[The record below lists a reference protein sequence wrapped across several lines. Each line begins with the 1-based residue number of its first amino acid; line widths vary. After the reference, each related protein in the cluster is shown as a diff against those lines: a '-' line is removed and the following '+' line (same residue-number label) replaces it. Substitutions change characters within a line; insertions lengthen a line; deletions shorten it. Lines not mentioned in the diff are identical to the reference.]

1 MKNDFGV
8 YAKNK
13 GGILQR
19 RLLTVNGEVPLPDS
33 TPGAEV
39 IDFSELNFQPYA
51 VIIDQLITCQ
61 PYLVNTEKGKHFG
74 EIDNN
79 VYGLVADM
87 TNDLVSTMEKESPLF
102 GTLTRTA
109 LEDNLPSD
117 DGTAMHCIRTAEEI
131 IHTLTDVIVCQ
142 FEMNDVLDALC
153 TKGDPALD
161 TVGEFLRDVQLT
173 EVSGLANDLAGYYRF
188 RLMEDYYHFLLLR
201 MVEDKTRV
209 ARCECCGRFF
219 IPRTRAATKYCDR
232 VIRDGKSC
240 KQVAPALKH
249 QQQAERD
256 KVINAFDRAKR
267 RMYKRYERALA
278 GNKKH
283 SPRDLSLKDYY
294 AWLDPATQARD
305 DYLAGKITAEQALA
319 VIDAEPLQNDAAQ

>member
-8 YAKNK
+8 YAKSS
-13 GGILQR
+13 GGVLQR

-39 IDFSELNFQPYA
+39 IDFSELNFHTYA

-61 PYLVNTEKGKHFG
+61 PYLVKTEKGEHFG

-79 VYGLVADM
+79 VYGFIVDM

-109 LEDNLPSD
+109 LADNLPQD
-117 DGTAMHCIRTAEEI
+117 DGTAMHCLRTAQEI
-131 IHTLTDVIVCQ
+131 IHTLTDVIACQ

-153 TKGDPALD
+153 GKGDPSID
-161 TVGEFLRDVQLT
+161 TVGEFLRDVRLT
-173 EVSGLANDLAGYYRF
+173 EVTGLSNPLAGYYRF
-188 RLMEDYYHFLLLR
+188 RSMEDYYHFLLLR
-201 MVEDKTRV
+201 MVEDGTRV
-209 ARCECCGRFF
+209 ARCECCGRLF
-219 IPRTRAATKYCDR
+219 IPRTKAVTKYCDR
-232 VIRDGKSC
+232 VIRDGKTC
-240 KQVAPALKH
+240 KQIAPALKH

-256 KVINAFDRAKR
+256 KVVNAFDRSKR
-267 RMYKRYERALA
+267 RMYKRYDRALA

>member
-1 MKNDFGV
+1 MKNVFGV

-13 GGILQR
+13 DGVLQR

-33 TPGAEV
+33 TPGAEI
-39 IDFSELNFQPYA
+39 IDFSELNFHTYA

-61 PYLVNTEKGKHFG
+61 PYLVKTEKGEHFG

-79 VYGLVADM
+79 VYGFIVDM

-109 LEDNLPSD
+109 LEDNLPPD

-131 IHTLTDVIVCQ
+131 IHTLTDVIACQ

-153 TKGDPALD
+153 AKGDPSID
-161 TVGEFLRDVQLT
+161 TVGGFLRDVRLT
-173 EVSGLANDLAGYYRF
+173 EVMGLSNPLAGYYRF
-188 RLMEDYYHFLLLR
+188 RSMEDYYHFLLLR

-232 VIRDGKSC
+232 VIRDGKTC
-240 KQVAPALKH
+240 KQIAPALKH
-249 QQQAERD
+249 KEQAERSM
-256 KVINAFDRAKR
+256 VIGEFDRAKR
-267 RMYKRYERALA
+267 RMYKRYDRALA

-294 AWLDPATQARD
+294 AWLDPATRARD
-305 DYLAGKITAEQALA
+305 EYLAGKLTAEQALA
-319 VIDAEPLQNDAAQ
+319 VIEADPVKDATTQ